1 MVLIVWQGIISIH
14 QKTFLEALAKQPRVS
29 KVIMVV
35 EQEISPYR
43 KNMGWEVP
51 VIENVEIIRSPSE
64 SEIKGIFATYKDAVH
79 LLGGIRVGK
88 MMTQAFD
95 AGAAV
100 GAKMGSLS
108 EPYNKDGWKGMLR
121 TLKYKYQSFRYY
133 KHMSFFLAVGKE
145 GVATYTGLGFDA
157 RYVYPWAYFIN
168 VPLAHKPASPV
179 PARKRIIYG
188 GRLEPGKGI
197 YNFVSLLAQSP
208 KEKYTLDI
216 FGSGPDEGKIKELV
230 AAMHLE
236 GTIRFQPFMPYNEM
250 VQQYKNYDW
259 VVLPS
264 SAKDGWGV
272 VISEGMLN
280 GLKAICSSI
289 CGVSW
294 AIKDDFNGIV
304 FDWAQQGSAAK
315 AIAKMLTDDNFAD
328 SAAISTW
335 AKGAISADAG
345 AEYYLKII
353 DATFNGKEKPA
364 VPWVHD

>member
-14 QKTFLEALAKQPRVS
+14 QKTFLEALAKQPGVD

-51 VIENVEIIRSPSE
+51 VIENVTIIRSPSE
-64 SEIKGIFATYKDAVH
+64 DEIKKIFADNKNAVH

-88 MMTQAFD
+88 MMTMAFD
-95 AGAAV
+95 AGAAI

-108 EPYNKDGWKGMLR
+108 EPYNKDGWKGKLR
-121 TLKYKYQSFRYY
+121 TLKYKYQRYRYY
-133 KHMSFFLAVGKE
+133 KYISFFLAVGKE

-168 VPLAHKPASPV
+168 VPTSPNFTKPVSA
-179 PARKRIIYG
+179 KQHIIFG

-197 YNFVSLLAQSP
+197 YRFVTELAKFD

-216 FGSGPDEGKIKELV
+216 FGSGPDEEKIKQFV
-230 AAMHLE
+230 AENGLQDAV
-236 GTIRFQPFMPYNEM
+236 RFQPFMPYNEM

-264 SAKDGWGV
+264 TSKDGWGV
-272 VISEGMLN
+272 VVSEGMLN
-280 GLKAICSSI
+280 GLKAVVSSI

-294 AIKDDFNGIV
+294 AIKKDFNGEV
-304 FDWAQQGSAAK
+304 FDWQEAGSCNN
-315 AIAKMLTDDNFAD
+315 AISKMLSGSQFAG
-328 SAAISTW
+328 SGTIATW
-335 AKGAISADAG
+335 AKTAISADAG
-345 AEYYLKII
+345 AAYYLQII
-353 DATFNGKEKPA
+353 DATFNGKEKPP
-364 VPWVHD
+364 VPWVQG